1 MNPSLLL
8 RQSVAVG
15 LVLLSSCA
23 AGTPTSL
30 RFGQNGPGNGPG
42 AINAGSRQVVP
53 AAEDAT
59 AASGAF
65 LAGRLAGQH
74 GDLDL
79 AASAFLR
86 ALAAD
91 PGNQEI
97 LQQAFLTCL
106 LAGRPEAAGLAA
118 KQAGN
123 PAAIL
128 VLGDIDARAGRWDRA
143 AERFS
148 KLPRQGATQVLQPLL
163 TAWTQYGG
171 GHPDVALATLQ
182 PYFADDRSR
191 GVFALH
197 AALIADL
204 SQRVPEARRLY
215 ALARANYPSINL
227 DLAREIAS
235 FEARDGQ
242 PDAARQLLTQMAAQ
256 SPEVSLAAAG
266 LQRDVAAPQI
276 RNATDGMA
284 EVYLA
289 LAATLRAQD
298 SSEYAAILLRLAL
311 DMRPDFTAARLLSAE
326 VQAQAGRSDA
336 ALTLLSGVG
345 ATDPLGPL
353 VDVRRADLLRAA
365 DKVDEALKVADRLI
379 AKVPDRAEPYSL
391 KGTLLRVAKRP
402 AEAALAYDQAV
413 ARIGTPARGD
423 WPLFYDRGIAHD
435 QADQWQ
441 AAQADFEKA
450 LALAPDQPEVLN
462 YLAYAWTE
470 RGEDLPRA
478 RAMVQRAVAR
488 DPNDGAFV
496 DSLGWVALRQGDV
509 TEAVK
514 QLERASELMPEDAT
528 INGHLGDAY
537 QAAGRL
543 REAAFQWQR
552 ALTLKPEPKDAAHY
566 QAGLKALPASAAP

>member
-1 MNPSLLL
+1 MNRSLPL
-8 RQSVAVG
+8 RHSLAVG
-15 LVLLSSCA
+15 FVLLSSCA
-23 AGTPTSL
+23 AGNPASL
-30 RFGQNGPGNGPG
+30 RFGQNGSTG
-42 AINAGSRQVVP
+42 ATVHASAARAASP
-53 AAEDAT
+53 ASAAT

-91 PGNQEI
+91 PGNPEI
-97 LQQAFLTCL
+97 AQQGFLTCL
-106 LAGRPEAAGLAA
+106 LAGRPEVASLAT
-118 KQAGN
+118 KQADN
-123 PAAIL
+123 PAAML
-128 VLGDIDARAGRWDRA
+128 VLGNIDARAGRWDRA

-163 TAWTQYGG
+163 TAWAQHGG

-182 PYFADDRSR
+182 PYLVADRSR

-204 SQRVPEARRLY
+204 SQRAPEARRLY
-215 ALARANYPSINL
+215 AVARANYPTINL
-227 DLAREIAS
+227 DLARELAS
-235 FEARDGQ
+235 FDARDGQ
-242 PDAARQLLTQMAAQ
+242 PDAARQLLSQMAAQ
-256 SPEVSLAAAG
+256 SPEVSLALPA
-266 LQRDVAAPQI
+266 LQRDVAAPQV
-276 RNATDGMA
+276 RNAADGMA

-298 SSEYAAILLRLAL
+298 STEYAAILLRLAL
-311 DMRPDFTAARLLSAE
+311 DMRPDFAAARLLSAE
-326 VQAQAGRSDA
+326 VQSQAGRTEA
-336 ALTLLSGVG
+336 ALALLGGVG

-353 VDVRRADLLRAA
+353 VDVRRANLLRTA
-365 DKVDEALKVADRLI
+365 DRLDEALRVAAALA
-379 AKVPDRAEPYSL
+379 AKVPDRAEPYAL
-391 KGTLLRVAKRP
+391 QGTLLRAANRP
-402 AEAALAYDQAV
+402 ADAALAYDQAV
-413 ARIGTPARGD
+413 ARIGTPTRD
-423 WPLFYDRGIAHD
+423 NWPLFYDRGIAHD

-450 LALAPDQPEVLN
+450 LQLAPDQPEVLN

-496 DSLGWVALRQGDV
+496 DSLGWVALRQGDI

>member
-1 MNPSLLL
+1 MTPSLPL
-8 RQSVAVG
+8 RHSLAVG

-23 AGTPTSL
+23 AGHPANL
-30 RFGQNGPGNGPG
+30 RFGQNGPTDTAVNASAEQAVPPPEG
-42 AINAGSRQVVP
+42 AS
-53 AAEDAT
+53 

-97 LQQAFLTCL
+97 AQQAFLTCL
-106 LAGRPEAAGLAA
+106 LAGRPEVAALAA
-118 KQAGN
+118 RQADN

-143 AERFS
+143 AERFA

-163 TAWTQYGG
+163 TAWAQYGG

-182 PYFADDRSR
+182 PYIADDRSR

-215 ALARANYPSINL
+215 AVARANYPTINL
-227 DLAREIAS
+227 DLAREVAS
-235 FEARDGQ
+235 FDARDGQ
-242 PDAARQLLTQMAAQ
+242 PDAARQLLAQMSAQ
-256 SPEVSLAAAG
+256 SSEVSLALPA
-266 LQRDVAAPQI
+266 LQRDAAAPQV
-276 RNATDGMA
+276 RDAMDGMA
-284 EVYLA
+284 ETYLA

-298 SSEYAAILLRLAL
+298 STEYAAILLRLAL

-326 VQAQAGRSDA
+326 VQAQAGRPDA
-336 ALTLLSGVG
+336 ALALLNGVK
-345 ATDPLGPL
+345 ADDPLSPL
-353 VDVRRADLLRAA
+353 VDVRRADLLRAN
-365 DKVDEALKVADRLI
+365 DRLDEALKVAAGLV
-379 AKVPDRAEPYSL
+379 AKVPDRAEPYAL
-391 KGTLLRVAKRP
+391 QGTLLRAAKRP
-402 AEAALAYDQAV
+402 ADAALAYDQAV
-413 ARIGTPARGD
+413 ARIGTPTRD
-423 WPLFYDRGIAHD
+423 NWPLFYDRGIAHD

-441 AAQADFEKA
+441 AAQADFERA
-450 LALAPDQPEVLN
+450 LQLAPDQPEVLN

-470 RGEDLPRA
+470 RGEDLARA

-509 TEAVK
+509 IEAVK
-514 QLERASELMPEDAT
+514 QLERASELMPEDPT

-566 QAGLKALPASAAP
+566 QAGLKSLPASAAP